1 MRIGMD
7 IKKIHFYL
15 LKHFLRNI
23 LLRYLL
29 LAVYLFLV
37 TKGVM
42 SYSSEKVIRNL
53 LIISLILLILSTLCY
68 KLIKRKVT
76 TMYHLARDIT
86 AKDVDS
92 LSNIIELYYVVLE
105 STLVLHC
112 VACFLP
118 MFCTAI
124 EVGNLA
130 ASFLVL
136 GVFII
141 MCVHSKYVEDFE
153 ETFKNKILNFL
164 NIEIETINETVEEP
178 DEDAVEEME
187 DNIMLNENNK
197 LQKDIS
203 ENEIDTEKYRE
214 SKEGAKDRESEE
226 TNVTLN
232 DVIGTMLNSVC
243 GVTIVEKSPTKSE
256 KESDG
261 FSQDD
266 YFSQGKTFSQGNR
279 PNMSSVE
286 SLNRRANVI
295 SFLPFMLQLP
305 FLFTNLHNTKLLS
318 FVAIELVAVGILLIV
333 ISKLFTNFY
342 EMFDENKVFPVSVC
356 LNARIIMLLR
366 FAAIAISS
374 CLGTEIFTIL
384 KYDKLVYA
392 AMGLI
397 VICAILLDHNYKKT
411 TNEIK
416 KLNK

>member
-105 STLVLHC
+105 STLVLHG

-130 ASFLVL
+130 ASFLAL

-164 NIEIETINETVEEP
+164 NIEIETINETVEKP
-178 DEDAVEEME
+178 DEDDVEEVE
-187 DNIMLNENNK
+187 DSIMLNENNK
-197 LQKDIS
+197 LQ
-203 ENEIDTEKYRE
+203 NEVSTEKD
-214 SKEGAKDRESEE
+214 KKSEE
-226 TNVTLN
+226 TGVTLN

-256 KESDG
+256 KELDG
-261 FSQDD
+261 FSPDD
-266 YFSQGKTFSQGNR
+266 YFSQGKTFSQDNR
-279 PNMSSVE
+279 PDMSSVE

-295 SFLPFMLQLP
+295 SLLPFMLQLP

-318 FVAIELVAVGILLIV
+318 LVAIELVAVGILLIV

-366 FAAIAISS
+366 FAAVCISS

-392 AMGLI
+392 TMGLI
-397 VICAILLDHNYKKT
+397 VICAILLNHNYKKT
-411 TNEIK
+411 TDEIK

>member
-1 MRIGMD
+1 MRTVMD

-29 LAVYLFLV
+29 LVVCLFLV
-37 TKGVM
+37 TKGVV
-42 SYSSEKVIRNL
+42 SYSSKEVIRNF
-53 LIISLILLILSTLCY
+53 LIVSLILLVLSTLCY
-68 KLIKRKVT
+68 KLVKRKVT
-76 TMYHLARDIT
+76 TMYHLTGDVT
-86 AKDVDS
+86 VKDVDS
-92 LSNIIELYYVVLE
+92 LSDIIDLYYLFLE
-105 STLVLHC
+105 SALLLHI
-112 VACFLP
+112 VACYLP
-118 MFCTAI
+118 MLFTAM
-124 EVGNLA
+124 EVGNLV
-130 ASFLVL
+130 ASFLAL
-136 GVFII
+136 SVFVII
-141 MCVHSKYVEDFE
+141 LIHFHYMKDFE

-164 NIEIETINETVEEP
+164 NIEIETIKEP
-178 DEDAVEEME
+178 DEDDVEEME

-197 LQKDIS
+197 LPKDVS
-203 ENEIDTEKYRE
+203 ENEVDTEKHRE
-214 SKEGAKDRESEE
+214 SEEGAKDKESEE
-226 TNVTLN
+226 TGVTLN

-243 GVTIVEKSPTKSE
+243 GVTIVEKSPAKPE
-256 KESDG
+256 KELDG
-261 FSQDD
+261 FSSDD

-279 PNMSSVE
+279 PDMSSVE

-295 SFLPFMLQLP
+295 SLLPFMLQLP

-318 FVAIELVAVGILLIV
+318 LVAIELVAVGILLIV

-384 KYDKLVYA
+384 KYDKLVYV

-397 VICAILLDHNYKKT
+397 VICVILLDHNYKKT
-411 TNEIK
+411 TDEIK

>member
-7 IKKIHFYL
+7 IKNIHFYL

-29 LAVYLFLV
+29 LVVYLFLV

-42 SYSSEKVIRNL
+42 PYSSEKVIKNL
-53 LIISLILLILSTLCY
+53 LIISLILLVLSTLCY
-68 KLIKRKVT
+68 KLVKRKVT
-76 TMYHLARDIT
+76 TMYHLAGDVT

-105 STLVLHC
+105 STLILHA

-124 EVGNLA
+124 EVGNLV
-130 ASFLVL
+130 ASFLAL

-141 MCVHSKYVEDFE
+141 MCVHSKYIEDFE

-178 DEDAVEEME
+178 DEDDVEEME

-197 LQKDIS
+197 LPKNVSGNEKDK
-203 ENEIDTEKYRE
+203 ENK
-214 SKEGAKDRESEE
+214 E
-226 TNVTLN
+226 TNVTLD
-232 DVIGTMLNSVC
+232 DVVNAMLNSVC
-243 GVTIVEKSPTKSE
+243 GVTIAEKSPTKSE
-256 KESDG
+256 KELDG

-266 YFSQGKTFSQGNR
+266 YFSQGKTFSQDNR
-279 PNMSSVE
+279 PDMSSVE

-295 SFLPFMLQLP
+295 SLLPFITQLP

-318 FVAIELVAVGILLIV
+318 FVAIELVTVGILLIV
-333 ISKLFTNFY
+333 ISKLFINFY

-366 FAAIAISS
+366 FAVVGISS
-374 CLGTEIFTIL
+374 CLSTEIFTLL

-392 AMGLI
+392 AMGLM

-411 TNEIK
+411 TDEIK

>member
-29 LAVYLFLV
+29 LVVCLFLV
-37 TKGVM
+37 TKGVV
-42 SYSSEKVIRNL
+42 SYSSKEVIRNF
-53 LIISLILLILSTLCY
+53 LIISLILLVLSTLCY
-68 KLIKRKVT
+68 KLVKRKVT
-76 TMYHLARDIT
+76 TMYHLAGDVT

-92 LSNIIELYYVVLE
+92 LSDIIDLYYIFLE
-105 STLVLHC
+105 SALVVHI
-112 VACFLP
+112 VACYFP
-118 MFCTAI
+118 MLFTAM
-124 EVGNLA
+124 EVGNLV
-130 ASFLVL
+130 ASFLAL
-136 GVFII
+136 GVFIVI
-141 MCVHSKYVEDFE
+141 LVHSHYMEDFE
-153 ETFKNKILNFL
+153 EAFKNKILNFL
-164 NIEIETINETVEEP
+164 NIKIETINETVEEP

-197 LQKDIS
+197 LQ
-203 ENEIDTEKYRE
+203 NEVSTEKD
-214 SKEGAKDRESEE
+214 KESEE
-226 TNVTLN
+226 TNVILN
-232 DVIGTMLNSVC
+232 DVISTMLNSVC
-243 GVTIVEKSPTKSE
+243 GVTIAEKSPTKSE
-256 KESDG
+256 KELDN
-261 FSQDD
+261 FSSDD
-266 YFSQGKTFSQGNR
+266 YFSQGKTFSQDNR
-279 PNMSSVE
+279 PDMSSVE

-295 SFLPFMLQLP
+295 SLLPFMLQLP

-318 FVAIELVAVGILLIV
+318 LVAIELVAVGILLIV

-384 KYDKLVYA
+384 KYDKLVYV

-411 TNEIK
+411 TDEIK

>member
-7 IKKIHFYL
+7 IKKIYFYL

-29 LAVYLFLV
+29 LVVYLFLV

-42 SYSSEKVIRNL
+42 PYSSKTVIRNI
-53 LIISLILLILSTLCY
+53 LIISLILLVLTTLCY
-68 KLIKRKVT
+68 KLVKRKVT
-76 TMYHLARDIT
+76 TMYHLAGDVTPR
-86 AKDVDS
+86 DVDS

-105 STLVLHC
+105 STLVLHG

-130 ASFLVL
+130 ASFLAL

-141 MCVHSKYVEDFE
+141 MYVHSKYVEDFE

-164 NIEIETINETVEEP
+164 NIEIETINEMVEEP
-178 DEDAVEEME
+178 DEDEDDVGEME

-197 LQKDIS
+197 LQKDVS
-203 ENEIDTEKYRE
+203 ENEIDK
-214 SKEGAKDRESEE
+214 ESEE
-226 TNVTLN
+226 TGVTLN
-232 DVIGTMLNSVC
+232 DVIGTMLNSLC

-261 FSQDD
+261 FSSDD
-266 YFSQGKTFSQGNR
+266 YFSQGKTFSQDNR
-279 PNMSSVE
+279 PDMSSVE

-295 SFLPFMLQLP
+295 SLLPFMLQIP

-318 FVAIELVAVGILLIV
+318 LVAIELVAVGILLIV

-366 FAAIAISS
+366 FAAVFISS

-384 KYDKLVYA
+384 KYDKLVYV

-411 TNEIK
+411 TDEIK

>member
-29 LAVYLFLV
+29 LIVCLFLV
-37 TKGVM
+37 TKGVV
-42 SYSSEKVIRNL
+42 SYRSKEVIRNL
-53 LIISLILLILSTLCY
+53 LIISLILLVLITLCY
-68 KLIKRKVT
+68 KLVKRKVT
-76 TMYHLARDIT
+76 TMYHLAGDVT

-92 LSNIIELYYVVLE
+92 LSDIIDLYYIFLE
-105 STLVLHC
+105 SALVLHI
-112 VACFLP
+112 VACYLP
-118 MFCTAI
+118 MFFTAM
-124 EVGNLA
+124 EVGNLV
-130 ASFLVL
+130 ASFLAL

-141 MCVHSKYVEDFE
+141 ILVHFHYMKDFE

-164 NIEIETINETVEEP
+164 NIEIETINEAVEEP
-178 DEDAVEEME
+178 DEDDTEEME

-197 LQKDIS
+197 LQKDVS
-203 ENEIDTEKYRE
+203 ENEIDKEKYRE
-214 SKEGAKDRESEE
+214 SEEGTKGKESEE

-256 KESDG
+256 KELDG
-261 FSQDD
+261 
-266 YFSQGKTFSQGNR
+266 FSQGKTFSHGKTFSQDNR
-279 PNMSSVE
+279 PDMSSVE

-295 SFLPFMLQLP
+295 FLLPFMLQLP

-318 FVAIELVAVGILLIV
+318 LVAIELVAVGILLIV

-366 FAAIAISS
+366 FAAVCISS

-392 AMGLI
+392 TMGLI
-397 VICAILLDHNYKKT
+397 VICAILLNHNYKKT
-411 TNEIK
+411 TDEIK

>member
-29 LAVYLFLV
+29 LIVCLFLV
-37 TKGVM
+37 TKGIV
-42 SYSSEKVIRNL
+42 SYRSKEVIRNL
-53 LIISLILLILSTLCY
+53 LIISLILLVLITLCY
-68 KLIKRKVT
+68 KLVKRKVIT
-76 TMYHLARDIT
+76 IYHLAGDVT

-92 LSNIIELYYVVLE
+92 LSDIIDLYYIFLE
-105 STLVLHC
+105 SALVLHI
-112 VACFLP
+112 VACYLP
-118 MFCTAI
+118 MFFTAM
-124 EVGNLA
+124 EVGNLV
-130 ASFLVL
+130 ASFLAL

-141 MCVHSKYVEDFE
+141 ILVHFHYIEDFE
-153 ETFKNKILNFL
+153 EAFKNKILNFL
-164 NIEIETINETVEEP
+164 NIEIETIEEP
-178 DEDAVEEME
+178 DEEDVDETE

-197 LQKDIS
+197 LPKDVS
-203 ENEIDTEKYRE
+203 ENE
-214 SKEGAKDRESEE
+214 KDKESEE
-226 TNVTLN
+226 TGVTLN

-256 KESDG
+256 KELDG
-261 FSQDD
+261 
-266 YFSQGKTFSQGNR
+266 FSQGKTFSQGNR
-279 PNMSSVE
+279 PDMSSVE

-295 SFLPFMLQLP
+295 FLLPFMLQLP

-318 FVAIELVAVGILLIV
+318 LVAIELVAVGILLIIV
-333 ISKLFTNFY
+333 SKLFTNFY

-366 FAAIAISS
+366 FAAVCISS

-384 KYDKLVYA
+384 KYDKLVYV

-397 VICAILLDHNYKKT
+397 VICAILLNHNYKKT
-411 TNEIK
+411 TDEIK

>member
-29 LAVYLFLV
+29 LVVCLFLV
-37 TKGVM
+37 TKGVV
-42 SYSSEKVIRNL
+42 SYRSKEVIRNL
-53 LIISLILLILSTLCY
+53 LIISLISLVLITLCY
-68 KLIKRKVT
+68 KLVKRKVT
-76 TMYHLARDIT
+76 TMYHLAGDVT
-86 AKDVDS
+86 AKNVDS
-92 LSNIIELYYVVLE
+92 LSDIIDLYYILLE
-105 STLVLHC
+105 SALVLHI
-112 VACFLP
+112 VACYLP
-118 MFCTAI
+118 MLFTAM
-124 EVGNLA
+124 EVGNLVT
-130 ASFLVL
+130 SFLAL
-136 GVFII
+136 GVFIVI
-141 MCVHSKYVEDFE
+141 LVHFHYMEDFE
-153 ETFKNKILNFL
+153 EAFKNKILNFL
-164 NIEIETINETVEEP
+164 NIEIEAINESDEEDVEE
-178 DEDAVEEME
+178 VE

-197 LQKDIS
+197 LQKDVS

-214 SKEGAKDRESEE
+214 SEEGAKDKESEE
-226 TNVTLN
+226 TGVTLN

-256 KESDG
+256 KELDG
-261 FSQDD
+261 
-266 YFSQGKTFSQGNR
+266 FSQGKTFSQGNR
-279 PNMSSVE
+279 PDMSSVE

-295 SFLPFMLQLP
+295 FLLPFMLQLP

-318 FVAIELVAVGILLIV
+318 LVAIELVAVGILLII

-356 LNARIIMLLR
+356 LNARKIMLLR

-384 KYDKLVYA
+384 KYDKLVYV

-411 TNEIK
+411 TDEIK

>member
-29 LAVYLFLV
+29 LVVCLFLV
-37 TKGVM
+37 TKGVV
-42 SYSSEKVIRNL
+42 SYSSKEVIRNF
-53 LIISLILLILSTLCY
+53 LIVSLILLVLSTLCY
-68 KLIKRKVT
+68 KLVKRKVT
-76 TMYHLARDIT
+76 TMYHLTGDVT

-92 LSNIIELYYVVLE
+92 LSDIIDLYYLFLE
-105 STLVLHC
+105 SALLLHI
-112 VACFLP
+112 VACYLP
-118 MFCTAI
+118 MLFTAM
-124 EVGNLA
+124 EVGNLV
-130 ASFLVL
+130 ASFLAL
-136 GVFII
+136 GVFVILLI
-141 MCVHSKYVEDFE
+141 HFHYMKDFE

-178 DEDAVEEME
+178 DEDDVGEME

-197 LQKDIS
+197 LPKDVS
-203 ENEIDTEKYRE
+203 ENE
-214 SKEGAKDRESEE
+214 KDKGSEE
-226 TNVTLN
+226 TGVTLN
-232 DVIGTMLNSVC
+232 DVIGTMLNSLC
-243 GVTIVEKSPTKSE
+243 GVTIVEKSPAKSE

-266 YFSQGKTFSQGNR
+266 HFSQDKTFSQDNR
-279 PNMSSVE
+279 PDMSSVE

-295 SFLPFMLQLP
+295 FLLPFMLQLP

-318 FVAIELVAVGILLIV
+318 LVAIELVAVGILLIIV
-333 ISKLFTNFY
+333 SKLFTNFY

-356 LNARIIMLLR
+356 LYARIIMLLR
-366 FAAIAISS
+366 FAAVCISS

-392 AMGLI
+392 TMGLI
-397 VICAILLDHNYKKT
+397 VICAILLNHNYKKT
-411 TNEIK
+411 TDEIK

>member
-29 LAVYLFLV
+29 LIVCLFLV
-37 TKGVM
+37 TKGVV
-42 SYSSEKVIRNL
+42 SYRSKEVIRNL
-53 LIISLILLILSTLCY
+53 LIISLILLVLIILCY
-68 KLIKRKVT
+68 KLVKRKVT
-76 TMYHLARDIT
+76 TMYHLAGDVT

-92 LSNIIELYYVVLE
+92 LSDIIDLYYIFLE
-105 STLVLHC
+105 SALLLHI
-112 VACFLP
+112 VACYLP
-118 MFCTAI
+118 MLFTAM
-124 EVGNLA
+124 EVGNLV
-130 ASFLVL
+130 ASFLAL
-136 GVFII
+136 GVFVII
-141 MCVHSKYVEDFE
+141 LIHFHYMKDFE

-164 NIEIETINETVEEP
+164 NIEIETIKEP
-178 DEDAVEEME
+178 DEEDVDETE

-197 LQKDIS
+197 LPKDVS

-214 SKEGAKDRESEE
+214 SEEGAKDKESEE
-226 TNVTLN
+226 TGVTLN

-256 KESDG
+256 KELDG
-261 FSQDD
+261 
-266 YFSQGKTFSQGNR
+266 FSQGKTFSQGNR
-279 PNMSSVE
+279 PDMSSVE

-295 SFLPFMLQLP
+295 FLLPFMLQLP

-318 FVAIELVAVGILLIV
+318 LVAIELVAVGILLIIV
-333 ISKLFTNFY
+333 SKLFTNFY

-356 LNARIIMLLR
+356 LYARIIMLLR
-366 FAAIAISS
+366 FAAVCISS

-392 AMGLI
+392 TMGLI
-397 VICAILLDHNYKKT
+397 VICAILLNHNYKKT
-411 TNEIK
+411 TDEIK

>member
-29 LAVYLFLV
+29 LIVCLFLV
-37 TKGVM
+37 TKGVV
-42 SYSSEKVIRNL
+42 SYRSKEVIRNL
-53 LIISLILLILSTLCY
+53 LIISLISLVLITLCY
-68 KLIKRKVT
+68 KLVKRKVT
-76 TMYHLARDIT
+76 TMYHLAGDVT

-92 LSNIIELYYVVLE
+92 LSDIIDLYYIFLE
-105 STLVLHC
+105 SALVLHI
-112 VACFLP
+112 VACYLP
-118 MFCTAI
+118 MLFTAMD
-124 EVGNLA
+124 VGNLV
-130 ASFLVL
+130 ASFLAL
-136 GVFII
+136 SVFII
-141 MCVHSKYVEDFE
+141 ILVHFHYIKDFE
-153 ETFKNKILNFL
+153 EAFKNKILNFL
-164 NIEIETINETVEEP
+164 NIEIETIKESYK
-178 DEDAVEEME
+178 EDVDEME

-197 LQKDIS
+197 LPKDVS

-214 SKEGAKDRESEE
+214 SEEGAKDKESEE
-226 TNVTLN
+226 TGVTLN

-256 KESDG
+256 KELDG
-261 FSQDD
+261 
-266 YFSQGKTFSQGNR
+266 FSQGKTFSQGNR
-279 PNMSSVE
+279 PDMSSVE

-295 SFLPFMLQLP
+295 FLLPFMLQLP

-318 FVAIELVAVGILLIV
+318 LVAIELVAVGILLIIV
-333 ISKLFTNFY
+333 SKLFTNFY

-356 LNARIIMLLR
+356 LYARIIMLLR
-366 FAAIAISS
+366 FAAVCISS

-392 AMGLI
+392 TMGLI
-397 VICAILLDHNYKKT
+397 VICAILLNHNYKKT
-411 TNEIK
+411 TDEIK

>member
-29 LAVYLFLV
+29 LIVCLFLV
-37 TKGVM
+37 TKGVV
-42 SYSSEKVIRNL
+42 SYRSKEVIRNI
-53 LIISLILLILSTLCY
+53 LIISLILLVLITLCY
-68 KLIKRKVT
+68 KLVKRKVT
-76 TMYHLARDIT
+76 TMYHLAGDVT

-92 LSNIIELYYVVLE
+92 LSDIIDLYYIFLE
-105 STLVLHC
+105 SALVLHI
-112 VACFLP
+112 VACYLP
-118 MFCTAI
+118 MFFTAMEI
-124 EVGNLA
+124 GNLV
-130 ASFLVL
+130 ASFLAL

-141 MCVHSKYVEDFE
+141 ILVHFHYIEDFE
-153 ETFKNKILNFL
+153 EAFKNKILNFL
-164 NIEIETINETVEEP
+164 NIEIETIKEP
-178 DEDAVEEME
+178 DEEDVDETE
-187 DNIMLNENNK
+187 DNIMLNENNN
-197 LQKDIS
+197 LPKDVS

-214 SKEGAKDRESEE
+214 SEEGAKDKESEE
-226 TNVTLN
+226 TGVTLN

-256 KESDG
+256 KELDG
-261 FSQDD
+261 
-266 YFSQGKTFSQGNR
+266 FSQGKTFSQGNR
-279 PNMSSVE
+279 PDMSSVE

-295 SFLPFMLQLP
+295 FLLPFMLQLP

-318 FVAIELVAVGILLIV
+318 LVAIELVAVGILLII

-356 LNARIIMLLR
+356 LNARKIMLLR

-384 KYDKLVYA
+384 KYDKLVYV

-411 TNEIK
+411 TDEIK

>member
-105 STLVLHC
+105 STLVLHG

-130 ASFLVL
+130 ASFLAL

-164 NIEIETINETVEEP
+164 NIEIETINETVEKP
-178 DEDAVEEME
+178 DEDDVEEVE
-187 DNIMLNENNK
+187 DSIMLNENNK
-197 LQKDIS
+197 LQ
-203 ENEIDTEKYRE
+203 NEVSTEKD
-214 SKEGAKDRESEE
+214 KESEE
-226 TNVTLN
+226 TGVTLN

-256 KESDG
+256 KELDG
-261 FSQDD
+261 FSPDD
-266 YFSQGKTFSQGNR
+266 YFSQGKTFSQTIGR
-279 PNMSSVE
+279 TC
-286 SLNRRANVI
+286 
-295 SFLPFMLQLP
+295 LQ
-305 FLFTNLHNTKLLS
+305 
-318 FVAIELVAVGILLIV
+318 
-333 ISKLFTNFY
+333 
-342 EMFDENKVFPVSVC
+342 
-356 LNARIIMLLR
+356 
-366 FAAIAISS
+366 
-374 CLGTEIFTIL
+374 
-384 KYDKLVYA
+384 
-392 AMGLI
+392 
-397 VICAILLDHNYKKT
+397 
-411 TNEIK
+411 
-416 KLNK
+416 

>member
-105 STLVLHC
+105 STLVLHG

-124 EVGNLA
+124 EVGNLT
-130 ASFLVL
+130 ASFLAL

-164 NIEIETINETVEEP
+164 NIEIETIKEP
-178 DEDAVEEME
+178 DEEDVDETE

-197 LQKDIS
+197 LPKDVS
-203 ENEIDTEKYRE
+203 ENEVDTEKHRE
-214 SKEGAKDRESEE
+214 SEEGAKDKESKE
-226 TNVTLN
+226 TGVTLN

-256 KESDG
+256 KELDG
-261 FSQDD
+261 FNSDD
-266 YFSQGKTFSQGNR
+266 YFSQGNR
-279 PNMSSVE
+279 PDMSSVE

-295 SFLPFMLQLP
+295 FLLPFMLQLP

-318 FVAIELVAVGILLIV
+318 LVAIELVAVGILLIIV
-333 ISKLFTNFY
+333 SKLFTNFY

-356 LNARIIMLLR
+356 LYARIIMLLR
-366 FAAIAISS
+366 FAAVCISS

-392 AMGLI
+392 TMGLI
-397 VICAILLDHNYKKT
+397 VICAILLNHNYKKT
-411 TNEIK
+411 TDEIK

>member
-29 LAVYLFLV
+29 LVVCLFLV
-37 TKGVM
+37 TKGVV
-42 SYSSEKVIRNL
+42 SYSSKEVIRNF
-53 LIISLILLILSTLCY
+53 LIVSLILLVLSTLCY
-68 KLIKRKVT
+68 KLVKRKVT
-76 TMYHLARDIT
+76 TMYHLTGDVT

-92 LSNIIELYYVVLE
+92 LSDIIDLYYLFLE
-105 STLVLHC
+105 SALLLHI
-112 VACFLP
+112 VACYLP
-118 MFCTAI
+118 MLFTAM
-124 EVGNLA
+124 EVGNLV
-130 ASFLVL
+130 ASFLAL
-136 GVFII
+136 GVFVILLI
-141 MCVHSKYVEDFE
+141 HFHYMKDFE

-178 DEDAVEEME
+178 DEDDVGEME

-197 LQKDIS
+197 LPKDVS
-203 ENEIDTEKYRE
+203 ENE
-214 SKEGAKDRESEE
+214 KDKGSEE
-226 TNVTLN
+226 TGVTLN
-232 DVIGTMLNSVC
+232 DVIGTMLNSLC
-243 GVTIVEKSPTKSE
+243 GVTIVEKSPAKSE

-266 YFSQGKTFSQGNR
+266 HFSQDKTFSQGNR
-279 PNMSSVE
+279 PDMSSVE

-295 SFLPFMLQLP
+295 SLLPFMLQLP

-318 FVAIELVAVGILLIV
+318 LVAIELVAVGILLIV

-366 FAAIAISS
+366 FAAVCISS

-384 KYDKLVYA
+384 KYDKLVYV

-397 VICAILLDHNYKKT
+397 VICAILLNHNYKKT
-411 TNEIK
+411 TDEIK

>member
-15 LKHFLRNI
+15 LKQFLRNI

-37 TKGVM
+37 TKGVV
-42 SYSSEKVIRNL
+42 SYSSKEVIRNF
-53 LIISLILLILSTLCY
+53 LIVSLILLILSTLCY

-105 STLVLHC
+105 STLVLHG

-130 ASFLVL
+130 ASFLAL

-164 NIEIETINETVEEP
+164 NIEIETIKEPDEEP
-178 DEDAVEEME
+178 DKDNAEEME
-187 DNIMLNENNK
+187 DNVMLNENNK
-197 LQKDIS
+197 LQ
-203 ENEIDTEKYRE
+203 NEVSTEKD
-214 SKEGAKDRESEE
+214 KESEE
-226 TNVTLN
+226 TGVTLN

-243 GVTIVEKSPTKSE
+243 GVTIVEKSPAKSE
-256 KESDG
+256 KELDA
-261 FSQDD
+261 FSPDD
-266 YFSQGKTFSQGNR
+266 YFSQGKTFSQDNR
-279 PNMSSVE
+279 PDMSSVE

-295 SFLPFMLQLP
+295 SLLPFMLQLP

-366 FAAIAISS
+366 FAAIAIGS

-384 KYDKLVYA
+384 KYDKLVYV

-411 TNEIK
+411 TDEIK

>member
-1 MRIGMD
+1 MD

-29 LAVYLFLV
+29 LTVYLFLV

-105 STLVLHC
+105 STLVLHG

-124 EVGNLA
+124 EVGNLT
-130 ASFLVL
+130 ASFLAL

-164 NIEIETINETVEEP
+164 NIEIETIKEP
-178 DEDAVEEME
+178 DEEDVDETE

-197 LQKDIS
+197 LPKDVS
-203 ENEIDTEKYRE
+203 TEKD
-214 SKEGAKDRESEE
+214 KESEE
-226 TNVTLN
+226 TGVTLN

-256 KESDG
+256 KELDG
-261 FSQDD
+261 FSPDD
-266 YFSQGKTFSQGNR
+266 YFSQGKTFSQDNR
-279 PNMSSVE
+279 PDMSSVE

-295 SFLPFMLQLP
+295 SLLPFMLQLP

-318 FVAIELVAVGILLIV
+318 LVAIELVAVGILLIV

-384 KYDKLVYA
+384 KYDKLVYV

-411 TNEIK
+411 TDEIK

>member
-1 MRIGMD
+1 MKIGMD

-105 STLVLHC
+105 STLVLHG

-130 ASFLVL
+130 ASFLAL

-164 NIEIETINETVEEP
+164 NIEIETIKEP
-178 DEDAVEEME
+178 DEEDVDETE

-197 LQKDIS
+197 LPKDVS
-203 ENEIDTEKYRE
+203 ENEVDTEKHRE
-214 SKEGAKDRESEE
+214 SEEGAKDKESEE
-226 TNVTLN
+226 TGVTLN

-243 GVTIVEKSPTKSE
+243 GVTIVEKSPAKSE

-261 FSQDD
+261 FSSDD

-279 PNMSSVE
+279 PDMSSVE

-295 SFLPFMLQLP
+295 SLLPFMLQLP

-318 FVAIELVAVGILLIV
+318 LVAIELVAVGILLIV

-366 FAAIAISS
+366 FAAIAIGS

-411 TNEIK
+411 TDEIK

>member
-29 LAVYLFLV
+29 LIVCLFLV
-37 TKGVM
+37 TKGVV
-42 SYSSEKVIRNL
+42 SYRSKEVIRNL
-53 LIISLILLILSTLCY
+53 LIISLILLVLITLCY
-68 KLIKRKVT
+68 KLVKRKVIT
-76 TMYHLARDIT
+76 IYHLAGDVT

-92 LSNIIELYYVVLE
+92 LSDIIDLYYIFLE
-105 STLVLHC
+105 SALVLHI
-112 VACFLP
+112 VACYLP
-118 MFCTAI
+118 MFFTAM
-124 EVGNLA
+124 EVGNLV
-130 ASFLVL
+130 ASFLAL

-141 MCVHSKYVEDFE
+141 ILVHFHYIEDFE
-153 ETFKNKILNFL
+153 EAFKNKILNFL
-164 NIEIETINETVEEP
+164 NIEIETIKEP
-178 DEDAVEEME
+178 DEEDVDETE

-197 LQKDIS
+197 LPKDVS

-214 SKEGAKDRESEE
+214 SEEGAKDKESEE
-226 TNVTLN
+226 TGVTLN

-243 GVTIVEKSPTKSE
+243 GVAIVEKSPTKSE
-256 KESDG
+256 KELDG
-261 FSQDD
+261 
-266 YFSQGKTFSQGNR
+266 FSQGKTFSQGNR
-279 PNMSSVE
+279 PDMSSVE

-295 SFLPFMLQLP
+295 FLLPFMLQLP

-318 FVAIELVAVGILLIV
+318 LVAIELVAVGILLIIV
-333 ISKLFTNFY
+333 SKLFTNFY

-356 LNARIIMLLR
+356 LYARIIMLLR
-366 FAAIAISS
+366 FAAVCISS

-392 AMGLI
+392 TMGLI
-397 VICAILLDHNYKKT
+397 VICAILLNHNYKKT
-411 TNEIK
+411 TDEIK

>member
-37 TKGVM
+37 TKGAM

-105 STLVLHC
+105 STLVLHG

-124 EVGNLA
+124 EVGNLT
-130 ASFLVL
+130 ASFLAL

-164 NIEIETINETVEEP
+164 NIEIETIKEP
-178 DEDAVEEME
+178 DEEDVDETE

-197 LQKDIS
+197 LPKDVS
-203 ENEIDTEKYRE
+203 ENEVDTEKHRE
-214 SKEGAKDRESEE
+214 SEEGAKDKESKE
-226 TNVTLN
+226 TGVTLN

-243 GVTIVEKSPTKSE
+243 GVTIVEKSPAKSE
-256 KESDG
+256 KEL
-261 FSQDD
+261 DD

-279 PNMSSVE
+279 PDMSSVE

-295 SFLPFMLQLP
+295 SLLPFMLQLP
-305 FLFTNLHNTKLLS
+305 FLFTNLLNTKLLS
-318 FVAIELVAVGILLIV
+318 LVAIELVAVGILLIV

-384 KYDKLVYA
+384 KYDKLVYV

-397 VICAILLDHNYKKT
+397 VICVILLDHNYKKT
-411 TNEIK
+411 TDEIK

>member
-29 LAVYLFLV
+29 LIVCLFLV
-37 TKGVM
+37 TKGVV
-42 SYSSEKVIRNL
+42 SYRSKEVIRNL
-53 LIISLILLILSTLCY
+53 LIISLILLVLITLCY
-68 KLIKRKVT
+68 N
-76 TMYHLARDIT
+76 LAGDVT

-92 LSNIIELYYVVLE
+92 LSDIIDLYYIFLE
-105 STLVLHC
+105 SALVLHI
-112 VACFLP
+112 VACYLP
-118 MFCTAI
+118 MFFTAM
-124 EVGNLA
+124 EVGNLV
-130 ASFLVL
+130 ASFLAL

-141 MCVHSKYVEDFE
+141 ILVHFHYIEDFE
-153 ETFKNKILNFL
+153 EAFKNKILNFL
-164 NIEIETINETVEEP
+164 NIEIETIEEP
-178 DEDAVEEME
+178 DEEDVDETE

-197 LQKDIS
+197 LPKDVS

-214 SKEGAKDRESEE
+214 SEEGAKDKESEE
-226 TNVTLN
+226 TGVTLN

-256 KESDG
+256 KELDG
-261 FSQDD
+261 
-266 YFSQGKTFSQGNR
+266 FSQGKTFSQDNR
-279 PNMSSVE
+279 PDMSSVE

-295 SFLPFMLQLP
+295 FLLPFMLQLP

-318 FVAIELVAVGILLIV
+318 LVAIELVAVGILLIIV
-333 ISKLFTNFY
+333 SKLFTNFY

-356 LNARIIMLLR
+356 LYARIIMLLR
-366 FAAIAISS
+366 FAAVCISS

-392 AMGLI
+392 TMGLI
-397 VICAILLDHNYKKT
+397 VICAILLNHNYKKT
-411 TNEIK
+411 TDEIK

>member
-29 LAVYLFLV
+29 LVVCLFLV
-37 TKGVM
+37 TKGVV
-42 SYSSEKVIRNL
+42 SYSSKEVIRNF
-53 LIISLILLILSTLCY
+53 LIVSLILLVLSTLCY
-68 KLIKRKVT
+68 KLVKRKVT
-76 TMYHLARDIT
+76 TMYHLTGDVT

-92 LSNIIELYYVVLE
+92 LSDIIDLYYLFLE
-105 STLVLHC
+105 SALLLHI
-112 VACFLP
+112 VACYLP
-118 MFCTAI
+118 MLFTAM
-124 EVGNLA
+124 EVGNLV
-130 ASFLVL
+130 ASFLAL
-136 GVFII
+136 GVFVILLI
-141 MCVHSKYVEDFE
+141 HFHYMKDFE

-178 DEDAVEEME
+178 DEDDVGEME

-197 LQKDIS
+197 LPKDVS
-203 ENEIDTEKYRE
+203 ENE
-214 SKEGAKDRESEE
+214 KDKGSEE
-226 TNVTLN
+226 TGVTLN
-232 DVIGTMLNSVC
+232 DVIGTMLNSLC
-243 GVTIVEKSPTKSE
+243 GVTIVEKSPAKSE

-266 YFSQGKTFSQGNR
+266 HFSQDKTFSQGNR
-279 PNMSSVE
+279 PDMSSVE
-286 SLNRRANVI
+286 SLNRKANVI
-295 SFLPFMLQLP
+295 FLLPFMLQIP

-318 FVAIELVAVGILLIV
+318 LVAIELVAVGILLIIV
-333 ISKLFTNFY
+333 SKLFTNFY

-356 LNARIIMLLR
+356 LYARIIMLLR
-366 FAAIAISS
+366 FAAVCISS

-392 AMGLI
+392 TMGLI
-397 VICAILLDHNYKKT
+397 VICAILLNHNYKKT
-411 TNEIK
+411 TDEIK

>member
-29 LAVYLFLV
+29 LIVCLFLV
-37 TKGVM
+37 TKGIV
-42 SYSSEKVIRNL
+42 SYRRKEVIRNL
-53 LIISLILLILSTLCY
+53 LIISLILLVLITLCY
-68 KLIKRKVT
+68 KLVKRKVIT
-76 TMYHLARDIT
+76 IYHLAGDVT

-92 LSNIIELYYVVLE
+92 LSDIIDLYYIFLE
-105 STLVLHC
+105 SALVLHI
-112 VACFLP
+112 VACYLP
-118 MFCTAI
+118 MFFTAM
-124 EVGNLA
+124 EVGNLV
-130 ASFLVL
+130 ASFLAL

-141 MCVHSKYVEDFE
+141 ILVHFHYIEDFE
-153 ETFKNKILNFL
+153 EAFKNKILNFL
-164 NIEIETINETVEEP
+164 NIEIETIEEP
-178 DEDAVEEME
+178 DEEDVDETE

-197 LQKDIS
+197 LPKDVS

-214 SKEGAKDRESEE
+214 SEEGAKDKESEE
-226 TNVTLN
+226 TGVTLN

-256 KESDG
+256 KELDG
-261 FSQDD
+261 
-266 YFSQGKTFSQGNR
+266 FSQGKTFSQGNR
-279 PNMSSVE
+279 PDMSSVE

-295 SFLPFMLQLP
+295 FLLPFMLQLP

-318 FVAIELVAVGILLIV
+318 LVAIELVAVGILLIIV
-333 ISKLFTNFY
+333 SKLFTNFY

-356 LNARIIMLLR
+356 LYARIIMLLR
-366 FAAIAISS
+366 FAAVCISS

-392 AMGLI
+392 TMGLI
-397 VICAILLDHNYKKT
+397 VICAILLNHNYKKT
-411 TNEIK
+411 TDEIK

>member
-29 LAVYLFLV
+29 LVVCLFLV
-37 TKGVM
+37 TKGVV
-42 SYSSEKVIRNL
+42 SYRSKEVIRNL
-53 LIISLILLILSTLCY
+53 LIISLISLVLITLCY
-68 KLIKRKVT
+68 NLVKRKVT
-76 TMYHLARDIT
+76 TMYHLAGDVT

-92 LSNIIELYYVVLE
+92 LSDIIDLYYIFLE
-105 STLVLHC
+105 SALVLHI
-112 VACFLP
+112 VACYLP
-118 MFCTAI
+118 MLFTAM
-124 EVGNLA
+124 EVGNLV
-130 ASFLVL
+130 ASFLAL
-136 GVFII
+136 SVFII
-141 MCVHSKYVEDFE
+141 ILVHFHYIEDFE
-153 ETFKNKILNFL
+153 EAFKNKILNFL
-164 NIEIETINETVEEP
+164 NIEIETMYKP
-178 DEDAVEEME
+178 DEEEVE

-203 ENEIDTEKYRE
+203 ENEIDTENYRE
-214 SKEGAKDRESEE
+214 SEEGAKDKESEE
-226 TNVTLN
+226 TGVTLN

-243 GVTIVEKSPTKSE
+243 GVTIVEKSPAKSE
-256 KESDG
+256 KELDG
-261 FSQDD
+261 FSSDD
-266 YFSQGKTFSQGNR
+266 YFSQDNS
-279 PNMSSVE
+279 PDMSSVE

-295 SFLPFMLQLP
+295 SLLPFMLQLP

-318 FVAIELVAVGILLIV
+318 LVVIELVAVGILLIV

>member
-29 LAVYLFLV
+29 LIVCLFLV
-37 TKGVM
+37 TKGVV
-42 SYSSEKVIRNL
+42 SYRSKEVIRNL
-53 LIISLILLILSTLCY
+53 LIISLILLVLITLCY
-68 KLIKRKVT
+68 KLVKRKVT
-76 TMYHLARDIT
+76 TMYHLAGDVT

-92 LSNIIELYYVVLE
+92 LSDIIDLYYIFLE
-105 STLVLHC
+105 SALVLHI
-112 VACFLP
+112 VACYLP
-118 MFCTAI
+118 MFFTAM
-124 EVGNLA
+124 EVGNLV
-130 ASFLVL
+130 ASFLAL

-141 MCVHSKYVEDFE
+141 ILVHFHYIEDFE
-153 ETFKNKILNFL
+153 EAFKNKILNFL
-164 NIEIETINETVEEP
+164 NIEIETIKEPEE
-178 DEDAVEEME
+178 DVDEME

-197 LQKDIS
+197 LPKDVS
-203 ENEIDTEKYRE
+203 ENEIDTGKYRE
-214 SKEGAKDRESEE
+214 SEEGAKDKGSEE
-226 TNVTLN
+226 TGVTLN
-232 DVIGTMLNSVC
+232 DVIGTMLNSLC

-261 FSQDD
+261 FSSDD
-266 YFSQGKTFSQGNR
+266 YFSQGNR
-279 PNMSSVE
+279 LDMSSVE
-286 SLNRRANVI
+286 SLNRRANMI
-295 SFLPFMLQLP
+295 FLLPFMLQLP

-318 FVAIELVAVGILLIV
+318 LVAIELVAVGILLIIV
-333 ISKLFTNFY
+333 SKLFTNFY

-356 LNARIIMLLR
+356 LYARIIMLLR
-366 FAAIAISS
+366 FAAVCISS

-384 KYDKLVYA
+384 KYDKLVYV

-411 TNEIK
+411 TDEIK

>member
-7 IKKIHFYL
+7 IKKIYFYL

-29 LAVYLFLV
+29 LVVCLFLV
-37 TKGVM
+37 TKGVV
-42 SYSSEKVIRNL
+42 SYRSKEVIRNL
-53 LIISLILLILSTLCY
+53 LIISLISLVLITLCY
-68 KLIKRKVT
+68 KLVKRKVT
-76 TMYHLARDIT
+76 TMYHLTGDVA

-105 STLVLHC
+105 SALLLHI
-112 VACFLP
+112 VACYLP
-118 MFCTAI
+118 MLFTAM
-124 EVGNLA
+124 EVGNLV
-130 ASFLVL
+130 ASFLAL
-136 GVFII
+136 GVFVILLI
-141 MCVHSKYVEDFE
+141 HFHYMKDFE

-164 NIEIETINETVEEP
+164 NIKIETINKTVEEP
-178 DEDAVEEME
+178 DEDDVGEME
-187 DNIMLNENNK
+187 DNIMLNEDNK
-197 LQKDIS
+197 LPKDVS
-203 ENEIDTEKYRE
+203 ENE
-214 SKEGAKDRESEE
+214 KDKESEE

-232 DVIGTMLNSVC
+232 DVISTMLNSVC
-243 GVTIVEKSPTKSE
+243 GVTIAEKSPTKSE
-256 KESDG
+256 KEIDG
-261 FSQDD
+261 FNSDD

-286 SLNRRANVI
+286 SLNRKANVI
-295 SFLPFMLQLP
+295 SLLPFMLQLP

-411 TNEIK
+411 TDEIK

>member
-29 LAVYLFLV
+29 LVVCLFLV
-37 TKGVM
+37 TKGVV
-42 SYSSEKVIRNL
+42 SYRSKEVIRNI
-53 LIISLILLILSTLCY
+53 LIISLISLVLITLCY
-68 KLIKRKVT
+68 KLVKRKVT
-76 TMYHLARDIT
+76 TMYHLAGDVT

-92 LSNIIELYYVVLE
+92 LSDIIDLYYIFLE
-105 STLVLHC
+105 SALVLHI
-112 VACFLP
+112 VACYLP
-118 MFCTAI
+118 MLFTAM
-124 EVGNLA
+124 EVGNLV
-130 ASFLVL
+130 ASFLAL
-136 GVFII
+136 GVFIVI
-141 MCVHSKYVEDFE
+141 LVHFHYMEDFE
-153 ETFKNKILNFL
+153 EAFKNKILNFL
-164 NIEIETINETVEEP
+164 NIKIEAMNETVEEP
-178 DEDAVEEME
+178 DEEDVDETE

-197 LQKDIS
+197 LQ
-203 ENEIDTEKYRE
+203 NEISTEKD
-214 SKEGAKDRESEE
+214 KESEE
-226 TNVTLN
+226 TGVTLN

-261 FSQDD
+261 FSPDD
-266 YFSQGKTFSQGNR
+266 YFSQSKTFSQGNR

-295 SFLPFMLQLP
+295 SLLPFMLQLP

-318 FVAIELVAVGILLIV
+318 LVAIELVAVGILLIV

-366 FAAIAISS
+366 FAAVCISS

-384 KYDKLVYA
+384 KYDKLVYV

-411 TNEIK
+411 TDEIK

>member
-29 LAVYLFLV
+29 LIVCLFLV
-37 TKGVM
+37 TKGVV
-42 SYSSEKVIRNL
+42 SYRSKEVIRNL
-53 LIISLILLILSTLCY
+53 LIISLILLVLITLCY
-68 KLIKRKVT
+68 KLVKRKVT
-76 TMYHLARDIT
+76 TMYHLAGDVT

-92 LSNIIELYYVVLE
+92 LSDIIDLYYIFLE
-105 STLVLHC
+105 SALVLHI
-112 VACFLP
+112 VACYLP
-118 MFCTAI
+118 MFFTAMEI
-124 EVGNLA
+124 GNLV
-130 ASFLVL
+130 ASFLAL

-141 MCVHSKYVEDFE
+141 ILVHFHYIEDFE
-153 ETFKNKILNFL
+153 EAFKNKILNFL
-164 NIEIETINETVEEP
+164 NIEIETIKEP
-178 DEDAVEEME
+178 DEEDVDETE
-187 DNIMLNENNK
+187 DNIMLNENNN
-197 LQKDIS
+197 LPKDVS

-214 SKEGAKDRESEE
+214 SEEGAKYKESEE
-226 TNVTLN
+226 TGVTLN

-256 KESDG
+256 KELDG
-261 FSQDD
+261 
-266 YFSQGKTFSQGNR
+266 FSQGKTFSQGNR
-279 PNMSSVE
+279 PDMSSVE

-295 SFLPFMLQLP
+295 FLLPFMLQLP

-318 FVAIELVAVGILLIV
+318 LVAIELVAVGILLIIV
-333 ISKLFTNFY
+333 SKLFTNFY

-356 LNARIIMLLR
+356 LYARIIMLLR
-366 FAAIAISS
+366 FAAVCISS

-392 AMGLI
+392 TMGLI
-397 VICAILLDHNYKKT
+397 VICAILLNHNYKKT
-411 TNEIK
+411 TDEIK

>member
-23 LLRYLL
+23 LFRYLL
-29 LAVYLFLV
+29 LIVCLFLV
-37 TKGVM
+37 TKGIV
-42 SYSSEKVIRNL
+42 SYRSKEVIRNL
-53 LIISLILLILSTLCY
+53 LIISLILLVLITLCY
-68 KLIKRKVT
+68 KLVKRKVIT
-76 TMYHLARDIT
+76 IYHLAGDVT

-92 LSNIIELYYVVLE
+92 LSDIIDLYYIFLE
-105 STLVLHC
+105 SALVLHI
-112 VACFLP
+112 VACYLP
-118 MFCTAI
+118 MFFTAM
-124 EVGNLA
+124 EVGNLV
-130 ASFLVL
+130 ASFLAL

-141 MCVHSKYVEDFE
+141 ILVHFHYIEDFE
-153 ETFKNKILNFL
+153 EAFKNKILNFL
-164 NIEIETINETVEEP
+164 NIEIETIEEP
-178 DEDAVEEME
+178 DEEDVDETE

-197 LQKDIS
+197 LPKDVS

-214 SKEGAKDRESEE
+214 SEEGAKDKESEE
-226 TNVTLN
+226 TGVTLN

-256 KESDG
+256 KELDG
-261 FSQDD
+261 
-266 YFSQGKTFSQGNR
+266 FSQGKTFSQGNR
-279 PNMSSVE
+279 PDMSSVE

-295 SFLPFMLQLP
+295 FLLPFMLQLP

-318 FVAIELVAVGILLIV
+318 LVAIELVAVGILLIIV
-333 ISKLFTNFY
+333 SKLFTNFY

-356 LNARIIMLLR
+356 LYARIIMLLR
-366 FAAIAISS
+366 FAAVCISS

-392 AMGLI
+392 TMGLI
-397 VICAILLDHNYKKT
+397 VICAILLNHNYKKT
-411 TNEIK
+411 TDEIK

>member
-29 LAVYLFLV
+29 LVVCLFLV
-37 TKGVM
+37 TKGVV
-42 SYSSEKVIRNL
+42 SYRSKEVIRNL
-53 LIISLILLILSTLCY
+53 LIISLILLVLITLCY

-76 TMYHLARDIT
+76 TIYHLAGDVT

-92 LSNIIELYYVVLE
+92 LSDIIDLYYVFLE
-105 STLVLHC
+105 SALVLHI
-112 VACFLP
+112 VACYLP
-118 MFCTAI
+118 MFFTAM
-124 EVGNLA
+124 EVGNLV
-130 ASFLVL
+130 ASFLAL

-141 MCVHSKYVEDFE
+141 ILVHFHYIEYFE
-153 ETFKNKILNFL
+153 EAFKNKILNFL
-164 NIEIETINETVEEP
+164 NIEIETIKESYK
-178 DEDAVEEME
+178 EDVDEME

-197 LQKDIS
+197 LPKDVS
-203 ENEIDTEKYRE
+203 DNE
-214 SKEGAKDRESEE
+214 KDKGSEE
-226 TNVTLN
+226 TGVTLN

-243 GVTIVEKSPTKSE
+243 GVTIVEKSPAKSE
-256 KESDG
+256 KELDG
-261 FSQDD
+261 FSPDD
-266 YFSQGKTFSQGNR
+266 NFSQGKTFSQDNR

-295 SFLPFMLQLP
+295 SLLPFMLQLP

-318 FVAIELVAVGILLIV
+318 LVAIELVAVGILLIIV
-333 ISKLFTNFY
+333 SKLFTNFY

-366 FAAIAISS
+366 FAAVCISS

-392 AMGLI
+392 TMGLI
-397 VICAILLDHNYKKT
+397 VICAILLNHNYKKT
-411 TNEIK
+411 TDEIK

>member
-7 IKKIHFYL
+7 IKNIHFYF

-29 LAVYLFLV
+29 LVVYLFLV

-42 SYSSEKVIRNL
+42 PYSSEKVIKNL
-53 LIISLILLILSTLCY
+53 LIISLILLVLSTLCY
-68 KLIKRKVT
+68 KLVKRKVT
-76 TMYHLARDIT
+76 TMYHLAGDVT

-105 STLVLHC
+105 STLILHA

-124 EVGNLA
+124 EVGNLV
-130 ASFLVL
+130 ASFLAL

-141 MCVHSKYVEDFE
+141 MCVHSKYIEDFE

-178 DEDAVEEME
+178 DEDDVEEME

-197 LQKDIS
+197 LPKDVS
-203 ENEIDTEKYRE
+203 DNEIDIEKYRE
-214 SKEGAKDRESEE
+214 SEKSAKDKESEE
-226 TNVTLN
+226 TGVTLN

-243 GVTIVEKSPTKSE
+243 GVTIVEKSPAKSE
-256 KESDG
+256 KELDG

-266 YFSQGKTFSQGNR
+266 YFSQGKTFSQDNR
-279 PNMSSVE
+279 PDMSSVE

-295 SFLPFMLQLP
+295 SLLPFMLQLP
-305 FLFTNLHNTKLLS
+305 FLFINLHNTKLLS
-318 FVAIELVAVGILLIV
+318 LVAIELVVVGILLIV

-384 KYDKLVYA
+384 KYDKLVYV

-411 TNEIK
+411 TDEIK

>member
-29 LAVYLFLV
+29 LVVCLFLV
-37 TKGVM
+37 TKGVV
-42 SYSSEKVIRNL
+42 SYSSKEVIRNF
-53 LIISLILLILSTLCY
+53 LIISLILLVLSTLCY
-68 KLIKRKVT
+68 KLVKRKVT
-76 TMYHLARDIT
+76 TMYHLAGDVT

-92 LSNIIELYYVVLE
+92 LSDIIDLYYLFLE
-105 STLVLHC
+105 SALLLHI
-112 VACFLP
+112 VACYLP
-118 MFCTAI
+118 MLFTAM
-124 EVGNLA
+124 EVGNLV
-130 ASFLVL
+130 ASFLAL
-136 GVFII
+136 GVFVILLI
-141 MCVHSKYVEDFE
+141 HFHYMKDFE

-164 NIEIETINETVEEP
+164 NIEIKTINKAVEEP
-178 DEDAVEEME
+178 DEDDAEEME

-197 LQKDIS
+197 LQ
-203 ENEIDTEKYRE
+203 NEVSTEKD
-214 SKEGAKDRESEE
+214 KESEE
-226 TNVTLN
+226 TGVTLN

-243 GVTIVEKSPTKSE
+243 GVTIVEKSPAKSE
-256 KESDG
+256 KELDG
-261 FSQDD
+261 FSPDD
-266 YFSQGKTFSQGNR
+266 YFSQSKTFSQGNR

-295 SFLPFMLQLP
+295 SLLPFMLQLP

-318 FVAIELVAVGILLIV
+318 LVAIELVAVGILLIV

-384 KYDKLVYA
+384 KYDKLVYV

-411 TNEIK
+411 TDEIK